1 MLRQRAPGCSF
12 GRNCD
17 SRPQAYN
24 AYAMKLYTRKGD
36 QGQTQ
41 LLSGVWVGKEHPRVG
56 AYGEVD
62 ELNAAVG
69 LARAGCSDG
78 DLGQKLGRVQ
88 DRLFVLGAQLAD
100 PESSA
105 KTPAILADDVTE
117 LETWIDQ
124 ATSGVP
130 ALKHFVLPG
139 GSELAARLHLA
150 RTICRRAERVVVQL
164 GRTEDVGPV
173 AVIFL
178 NRLSD
183 LLFAWAR
190 LANTLTGV
198 QDIIWH
204 PPAAA
209 TEG

>member
-1 MLRQRAPGCSF
+1 
-12 GRNCD
+12 
-17 SRPQAYN
+17 
-24 AYAMKLYTRKGD
+24 MKLYTRKGD

-41 LLSGVWVGKEHPRVG
+41 LLSGAQVGKDHPRVG

-69 LARAGCSDG
+69 LARAGCGDA
-78 DLGQKLGRVQ
+78 DLGRKLDRLQ
-88 DRLFVLGAQLAD
+88 DRLFVLGSQLAD
-100 PESSA
+100 PERSSQ
-105 KTPAILADDVTE
+105 TPAISVNDVTE

-124 ATSGVP
+124 ASSAVP

-164 GRTEDVGPV
+164 GRTDDVGPV
-173 AVIFL
+173 AVMFL

-198 QDIIWH
+198 QDTIWH
-204 PPAAA
+204 PPATA